1 MKKIYF
7 LMTAVLLSG
16 GVFAED
22 LAMHLDNYTDA
33 QATSDDPL
41 MMDFTI
47 ENVGGTI
54 SAGDTIY
61 WSFVIGTTTYATND
75 LASGFVMYTV
85 LQADMLMNDS
95 FAIDAMD
102 PTGSWLGTEFGSAN
116 GSFCAMVYG
125 VGAISLGLGNTDSNI
140 NDNRECVDYTN
151 LGAGF
156 GVTNVAEISVY
167 PNPAVDA
174 VNFSLG
180 GNIVDEIRIMDISGR
195 VIDVISVNGSNEILD
210 VTAYRSGIYFYAIIK
225 NEEAIL
231 TEKFVVK

>member
-1 MKKIYF
+1 M
-7 LMTAVLLSG
+7 SG
-16 GVFAED
+16 SVFAED
-22 LAMHLDNYTDA
+22 LALNLDNYNDGDPSST
-33 QATSDDPL
+33 DPL
-41 MMDFTI
+41 NMDFSI

-54 SAGDTIY
+54 SSGDTIY
-61 WSFVIGTTTYATND
+61 WSFAIGIATYATDD
-75 LASGFVMYTV
+75 LQSGFVMYTV
-85 LQADMLMNDS
+85 LGADMMTSDA

-102 PTGSWLGTEFGSAN
+102 PTGAWLGTEFGSAN
-116 GSFCAMVYG
+116 GSFCAIVYG
-125 VGAISLGLGNTDSNI
+125 VGVISLGLGNTDTDFAN
-140 NDNRECVDYTN
+140 NRECVNYTN

-180 GNIVDEIRIMDISGR
+180 GNIVDAIHIMDISGR

-210 VTAYRSGIYFYAIIK
+210 VTAYRSGIYFYAIIR

-231 TEKFVVK
+231 TEKFVIK